1 MRELRVSGSGDGCNL
16 ELMPEALAI
25 DALPLLKGEDGVIR
39 VAGTRVPLDTI
50 VEAFLDG
57 ATAEGISESYPTVS
71 LADTYQIIGYYLRH
85 RAELDRYLSDRNEQ
99 RREIRAL
106 NESRWPS
113 AGIRERLLARRK

>member
-1 MRELRVSGSGDGCNL
+1 
-16 ELMPEALAI
+16 MPDVLAN
-25 DALPLLKGEDGVIR
+25 DALPLVAGDDGVIL

-57 ATAEGISESYPTVS
+57 ATPEGISESYPTVN

-85 RAELDRYLSDRNEQ
+85 RAELDRYLSERSEK

-106 NESRWPS
+106 NELRWSS
-113 AGIRERLLARRK
+113 AGMRERLLARRKLHES

>member
-1 MRELRVSGSGDGCNL
+1 
-16 ELMPEALAI
+16 MPEALTI